1 MVARAKW
8 EKFFAIFCNIS
19 TKGKR
24 LEVKACPYIPT
35 LHKRFGAGS
44 SGGNV
49 LVPARTLRR
58 SRLRGRCRKAA
69 PLRTPRPHRRKKV
82 IMFRPA
88 SGESIEKSLKD
99 TMSLRTSAH
108 AGVAIRFPKAPLAD
122 QGWCSAQR
130 IRILMIASGNH
141 TIIYA
146 APVRTLGL
154 RGSEL
159 PSFQA
164 FSTVAPLQSLS
175 HGLA

>member
-8 EKFFAIFCNIS
+8 EKFSAIFCNIF

-49 LVPARTLRR
+49 LVPARILRR

-69 PLRTPRPHRRKKV
+69 PLRTPRPHRRKQAR
-82 IMFRPA
+82 MFRHA

-99 TMSLRTSAH
+99 TMSLRTSVTTLVWQSVSQRLPLLTKGSCPSAH
-108 AGVAIRFPKAPLAD
+108 
-122 QGWCSAQR
+122 
-130 IRILMIASGNH
+130 
-141 TIIYA
+141 T
-146 APVRTLGL
+146 GL

-164 FSTVAPLQSLS
+164 FSTVAPIQSLS